1 MTDFKELN
9 PKSIKDNVFSLIDDD
24 WMLVSTG
31 DKEKYNTM
39 TASWGGMGILWF
51 KNVSYVFVRPTRY
64 TFELMNTNPYYS
76 LSFFSEEY
84 RDALT
89 YCGKH
94 SGRDVNKAKETG
106 LTPAFH
112 KHGVYFEEAR
122 MVMICKKLYEQD
134 VDPKCFKDEAI
145 VSEAY
150 PAKDFHRMYI
160 GEITH
165 LLVK

>member
-1 MTDFKELN
+1 MENFREIS
-9 PKSIKDNVFSLIDDD
+9 PKSLKDNVFSLIDDE
-24 WMLVSTG
+24 WMLVSAG
-31 DKEKYNTM
+31 NKDKFNTM
-39 TASWGGMGILWF
+39 TASWGGLGILWF

-64 TFELMNTNPYYS
+64 TFELMNDNPYYS
-76 LSFFSEEY
+76 LSFFTEAY

-94 SGRDVNKAKETG
+94 SGRDVDKPKMTG

-112 KHGVYFEEAR
+112 KHSVYFEEAR
-122 MVMICKKLYEQD
+122 MVMICKKMYQQD
-134 VDPKCFKDEAI
+134 IDRKCFLDEAI

-150 PAKDFHRMYI
+150 PANDFHRMYI

-165 LLVK
+165 VLVK